1 MLICVPADACAT
13 TPEMN
18 AALEMAASIPNSQHL
33 ASKLVI

>member
-1 MLICVPADACAT
+1 MLICVPAGPCAT

-18 AALEMAASIPNSQHL
+18 AALEMTASIPNSKHL